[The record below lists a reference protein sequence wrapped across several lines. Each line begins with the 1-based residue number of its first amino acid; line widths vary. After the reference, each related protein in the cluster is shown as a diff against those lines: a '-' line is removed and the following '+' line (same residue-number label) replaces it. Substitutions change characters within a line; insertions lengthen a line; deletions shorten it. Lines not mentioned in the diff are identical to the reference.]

1 MFLEEGSKLQEVTMK
16 LLAQVE
22 TVLDEGNAG
31 LSELKQVAA
40 ILKDV
45 RDIQKEGASK
55 EVTGGG
61 IRVLLEGEV
70 AQYGG

>member
-22 TVLDEGNAG
+22 AVLDEGNAG

>member
-1 MFLEEGSKLQEVTMK
+1 MEEGSKLQAVTLR

-22 TVLDEGNAG
+22 AVLEEGNAD

-45 RDIQKEGASK
+45 KEIRKDTAAK
-55 EVTGGG
+55 EESEDS
-61 IRVLLEGEV
+61 IRVVLEGEV
-70 AQYGG
+70 AHYGG

>member
-1 MFLEEGSKLQEVTMK
+1 MK

-55 EVTGGG
+55 EGTGGG
-61 IRVLLEGEV
+61 IRVLREGEV

>member
-70 AQYGG
+70 AQYGV

>member
-1 MFLEEGSKLQEVTMK
+1 MEEGSKLQEVTMK